1 MPWEERKPM
10 DLRKAMIEDLLDN
23 NYRIAELSR
32 KYKVSRKT
40 VYKWIKR
47 FGEAGDEGLN
57 KRSKAPRNHPNQTD
71 DKVTELI
78 VTMRIKHRGWG
89 PKKIHQRLGKDYPE
103 VKVPAK
109 STIGKIQV
117 KKNLWTNLKNK

>member
-57 KRSKAPRNHPNQTD
+57 KGILN
-71 DKVTELI
+71 
-78 VTMRIKHRGWG
+78 
-89 PKKIHQRLGKDYPE
+89 
-103 VKVPAK
+103 
-109 STIGKIQV
+109 
-117 KKNLWTNLKNK
+117 